1 MGGMAMDLVDR
12 VCTAYAWQRAL
23 GHDTVRHPLCCMV
36 RDRAHPEVWDANHVS
51 QVRART
57 AAEIEQVLQQAE
69 EVLGHCRH
77 RLFVVDPLTPA
88 AFVARLVLDEYRELE
103 PTLQLVL
110 EGQLQAQPRA
120 IALRPV
126 RSEEDWQSLHALLLQ
141 DHAEGA
147 RTQGESVPAQ
157 VTQGMVAGYRK
168 KAPAYQFFL
177 AREDGVDCAYG
188 AGVLCDNGLGMVEDL
203 FTLPGFRRRGIAT
216 AVIAQA
222 ITHIRHQGAAPILIG
237 THPTEPPKRLYAALG
252 FVPVCVTRE
261 YIKHD

>member
-88 AFVARLVLDEYRELE
+88 AFVARLVLDDYRELE

-168 KAPAYQFFL
+168 ESTGLSVLPGTRGRRGLCLWRRSTVRQRARDGGGPVHAAWISPARDCHGCYRPGDHPYTPPGCCAHSDRNTPHRAAQTAL
-177 AREDGVDCAYG
+177 CGARLCTR
-188 AGVLCDNGLGMVEDL
+188 LCD
-203 FTLPGFRRRGIAT
+203 P
-216 AVIAQA
+216 
-222 ITHIRHQGAAPILIG
+222 
-237 THPTEPPKRLYAALG
+237 
-252 FVPVCVTRE
+252 
-261 YIKHD
+261 